1 VRAGRSLKI
10 GLAVVAG
17 LSLGWVTARAQLA
30 RHRSDLFHLRPVRRL
45 AALSY
50 LGGHPDPANLR
61 VLRDYLAWEN
71 HPVLRRKATQIIRRF
86 EATIG

>member
-1 VRAGRSLKI
+1 MKTGRSWLF
-10 GLAVVAG
+10 GMAAVAG
-17 LSLGWVTARAQLA
+17 LALGWASARAQLS

-50 LGGHPDPANLR
+50 LEGQATPETLR
-61 VLRDYLAWEN
+61 LLRDYLAWES
-71 HPVLRRKATQIIRRF
+71 HPILRRKASGILRRF